1 MRESNHINRTILKK
15 VVSVVTSVIM
25 FASYL
30 SLPDLTEDVKDMFLE
45 VSAATSYDV
54 RRTIKSLE
62 ELYQFSADYQSN
74 PGMYYRNQITIN
86 INGNIELSHTKVI
99 NNKTMT
105 WYPLGTAAFPFG
117 GELIMSTTTGQ
128 NQNFAAN
135 EPLFDYIYDTVAV
148 VNTND
153 TTVNQIMNFER
164 STDVPANESK
174 PLFANHVVHDPET
187 KNSLSSWDIIA
198 SGTGTYSG
206 IIGTVGTGSDKT
218 TATLNLTLNSSANI
232 VSNSTA
238 DNKDAGIVCGVINK
252 GSTVNV
258 NLASGTGTINSVT
271 STGGNAG
278 GFAGTMN
285 ENSSLNIYTGTSG
298 FNVSSANRTIEG
310 KTYSGGLVGYND
322 RGTVTIKAAE
332 TDENEAVYTAQGNVY
347 ADTSDGVSGGVFGY
361 YKVPAANN
369 KFSPTYYKTT
379 TQNSD
384 LKLKG
389 KTAGGLVGM
398 LEGNGLNIS
407 YCGTTTDENAV
418 RVPVKSTLSAAATNY
433 GGIIGIYNNT
443 DLKKTLT
450 VKLVDVRMANNG
462 AVNYGGVVGSLST
475 NDDTK
480 AEYVNVDEFTMTS
493 ASGAD
498 KCTNFGGV
506 VGSSGNKGSLI
517 DVGTIKVTVTGA
529 YKGGGVVGQL
539 NAGVLR
545 LSGTTDLSSAK
556 ANSGGQIVGER
567 TNALVYALGSGNDTS
582 GNSWCFV
589 RSSDDVAVDD
599 IGTWGEVVR
608 ISDVETKDPA
618 QNDDLSDAILV
629 YDSTEH
635 TVTVR
640 PAKTDMRS
648 VRDVVRTALN
658 MQLNDGNNEGALC
671 FVNRSE
677 SKRDTL
683 LANRDLTVWGTI
695 SLSGTGIT
703 GFMRD
708 GYFGTDTEIKLFTG
722 KLSKG
727 AAGDV
732 EDETT
737 KAVINLAV
745 GERYGVIS
753 NNNNTYSNVTDS
765 NSTGRGVIHGH
776 KFNGLFA
783 RTGGGA
789 EIENI
794 TVGGYM
800 NINAKIDD
808 IYIGG
813 AIAYLNNNAKIT
825 AVNASETI
833 NYNKIGGSK
842 HFVGGLIGTTNC
854 GEGKNVEISGASDS
868 DKATIS
874 PTINV
879 GTQIN
884 NKNNDDATVEYQ
896 AIGGL
901 IGYISSTEAA
911 STTIENITLS
921 ATIDASSATA
931 VANVST
937 AGLIADIKWNNID
950 TRTLVLNKID
960 VTSTSVKNTATNTTG
975 GILGY
980 RWFGTDVT
988 FDDVTL
994 TTGDSANE
1002 INTNAAYIGGL
1013 VYKATGHWTVNN
1025 NGIVINSIAF
1035 KNANA
1040 TATATPTGLG
1050 IIVLDGYYSNNGL
1063 FLELNAVNSYSL
1075 ATGLSNI
1082 PDMSG
1087 AGKIYDE
1094 LCACLSKDQ
1103 ASLLTNNT
1111 AGVISYYTSDGLYTS
1126 ADEEKNSYNN
1136 KYNVAVVN
1144 NRSRYYYNAD
1154 IESYTNN
1161 STDAGYKLLYWSL
1174 NRYAAANI
1182 KHCFTNPFTNDVLTG
1197 TFDLKNISYYPIDI
1211 SKNVTIGDAT
1221 FVFYNSEIEDSEMSA
1236 DTKRSTRDGKSQH
1249 YTMHMGLFRNV
1260 SATITTT
1267 GNITLY
1273 GSVGVDNS
1281 YSGALING
1289 TLTGTLNTAAAKN
1302 IYIGDA
1308 NNQIPLE
1315 ISDINKFLFIN
1326 KIGDKA
1332 VLNLNGLY
1340 INGSAYEP
1348 SDDTTYASSL
1358 IGDVQGAG
1366 INLTFNNIKIDGRKK
1381 ENVTITNGNK
1391 KNGNY
1396 STDKSIFSNAT
1407 LLNKLDVDSTSVAVY
1422 NFSQKEDWGSDN
1434 AALGRTSRSGASK
1447 VTFGREL
1454 TDSVEYKDE
1463 ENRYYENGENGN
1475 YIAPVTYPG
1484 KYDSTTAPLGTA
1496 YDFGSDYL
1504 PYVRYF
1510 TSDTTK
1516 ITNPP
1521 AATYTLREIKVN
1533 VVPSDLKDG
1542 CGAYDHPYS
1551 ITSAKQLAAVSAM
1564 LDYKNSAANALIPN
1578 VMLPET
1584 NNRTHWCSSGSTG
1597 TGAQEK
1603 NTDSCLLF
1611 TYDTDLGKY
1620 KHVFTTTSTDPDTG
1634 VETTTVIGTA
1644 YWEINDVRKYLASAY
1659 YQIGNSIVLT
1669 STFTGLGAYDSEYAF
1684 KGVIVG
1690 LNNNITVTN
1699 TTTTPFI
1706 KVSNGSVVK
1715 GLKINV
1721 SAVASSVFG
1730 TNGSNT
1736 TVFNYSS
1743 NALFYGGVIG
1753 KIMGGDNIID
1763 NVSITYSNSGFIKTQ
1778 NQSLMCVGGYV
1789 GVIVNGGLVFRN
1801 MSSGSFTNKSNFK
1814 VNASGASTE
1823 VNWVLDE
1830 NNTTAHGHLFV
1841 NPYVGRVI
1849 NGYAINETTGEN
1861 ARYSADVT
1869 SGNKYTLDNG
1879 TKNYQIADVNAD
1891 VSEDDSV
1898 TNKPHKLYYDKKVSG
1913 NDRVNIPDGQALFML
1928 SLITQ
1933 SGAGT
1938 ATTADGAY
1946 AYAIG
1951 YDGNTHYGHVSG
1963 VDTSAHNAATHLA
1976 DYDEV
1981 GSIKYSQKTT
1991 GDYATA
1997 VKDKYN
2003 VSTAVPYI
2011 IYHYTK
2017 ADTSGNYP
2025 ARKMTGGTDFMK
2037 LSKAGGTY
2045 NLPESFRGIG
2055 SICDGMAGSSTTNPY
2070 QMHIYGFDGNG
2081 ATINEQI
2088 IFNTYSNTNDN
2099 YANKV
2104 YGSNNINLGMGLFNV
2119 LVQKPYSDSTT
2130 YNLDDGYYIG
2140 NFTLTGQVTVKEYTT
2155 GGVEETGG
2163 FSTNDKDQNNA
2174 VYRSR
2179 YAVGGVTAG
2188 LLPSGYANFYNLDLD
2203 RFNVTGTSFVGAYI
2217 GRNNITE
2224 VNAQNGNGSTKTYVN
2239 GCDTTAT
2246 KVVGSQGCSGGI
2258 MGGNISGYPSIY
2270 VNTAKVKTGDTHT
2283 KGSDGY
2289 YKSTMQMSITNN
2301 ATCSQGGIG
2310 AVIGTVRNGYGVN
2323 LWVNNLVVEGYG
2335 TTGFSNNSTEAKAT
2349 WTAGAGGLFGFVRK
2363 ANSVIVTNCEIK
2375 NLSVKAPLA
2384 GGMFGNIDFYDD
2396 NGGYGTSPVIKIANC
2411 KITSDSASTY
2421 SIEGIKGAGGITG
2434 QFTSSKAYDK
2444 TVVGY
2449 DEKNY
2454 NYDVDGCE
2462 VSGYTIS
2469 QTGNAN
2475 ELCGAGGLFGFARA
2489 TYVSA
2494 NDYKMRTVVNTSVH
2508 DCIIKTDGTY
2518 ANHGMGAV
2526 VGCVPTINSDTSNSA
2541 KIVIDDSENPKS
2553 TAKACGNVGAYNIAC
2568 YNNTFSFN
2576 GEGTNAKYGNFVG
2589 QSNSSTFK
2597 IVGFTRKNN
2606 KFGTTAFAE
2615 DYGGD
2620 VSEDSY
2626 IIDADY
2632 MNVSTTTDAH
2642 GNAMSPIKKDDTVV
2656 NVGEGAAKLFFP
2668 YVTVSPKIAFGGSNF
2683 LTGDGISL
2691 YNNLPLA
2698 KLITTENG
2706 GTAADN
2712 RIAYKTV
2719 SDDDITIVN
2728 NMLSATDPD
2737 IKLTTYFSEMGRP
2750 TGYEG
2755 SDFPIIAI
2763 NGGKDDYNQYI
2774 NAYIR
2779 TLTNT
2784 NDAYSTEG
2792 VAGKFVVDIY
2802 PCRCISGVYQKVSV
2816 KAGTGLQ
2823 LDNGYYIM
2831 KDQAADSIAGQN
2843 QITMIDIRF
2852 LDPTDSSK
2860 TAYHLYVPVLT
2871 KKMLKFKFS
2880 SSALQGTE
2888 YEPSVYRA
2896 KFPSTANTNS
2906 KLAASFD
2913 SWQTVFVQ
2921 FDYTKN
2927 EVNEFLKTGKGLD
2940 WNTSKMLYFKYNGDK
2955 SLATST
2961 QFVLL
2966 DNNNNADKEYY
2977 ITKAS
2982 ITTETDLNKYDVI
2995 KFDDFKTTR
3004 DKASQIAETPFA
3016 PQKLNDIAGTK
3027 VVCSIDTK
3035 GAYVQCS
3042 DQTNHSDSVAYVYD
3056 SNNSKIWF
3064 RPYSEGDTGDRYK
3077 LEVTGDISETYY
3089 LSMYTYSK
3097 DNVITETTHNAYGF
3111 VVESP
3116 MTFTSDVITC
3126 QREEYKNTEVY
3137 LGNFLKQTLIIDR
3150 DSLVKEEKISP
3161 DNHILTATLKATL
3174 EFDGDNIGYFHDN
3187 LGGEKIYQGFLVYLN
3202 RYNED
3207 GEPVSDCTIKGMPEY
3222 SYTCKLGDDTGNTV
3236 GSGLDEGEPYLYIEP
3251 IEIEVPDSS
3260 DYKNGATWKSN
3271 QEVAVKF
3278 DFSEDEGKLRQ
3289 EFPQHTA
3296 DGDLSG
3302 IRFDATA
3309 KLDFVSERVPYSN
3322 IVLAAQNTNQ
3332 ITERYYI
3339 DRSNE
3344 TVKLTLTAIDQ
3355 TNDDEYDPYGEQS
3368 HNKSALGINAKYI
3381 NEGSKYSEKGDTEHI
3396 KIGMDFDVSVL
3407 PDETLFD
3414 GNHELKLTIKLYQ
3427 KNNLNSSSGF
3437 KYDPVSIMDYDSEH
3451 PNTGYLENF
3460 KIFGQGTTGQL
3471 SLTDVRDGG
3480 DGYLYYTYTMELP
3493 EDKQDM
3499 AIKYTENGALKQFN
3513 ANVEFDVKTAS
3524 KLEAITGYKYA
3535 NYKFE
3540 VNAEIIGATTTHSSK
3555 DHIIYTNAKVNAQY
3569 VKKAS

>member
-1 MRESNHINRTILKK
+1 
-15 VVSVVTSVIM
+15 
-25 FASYL
+25 
-30 SLPDLTEDVKDMFLE
+30 
-45 VSAATSYDV
+45 
-54 RRTIKSLE
+54 
-62 ELYQFSADYQSN
+62 
-74 PGMYYRNQITIN
+74 
-86 INGNIELSHTKVI
+86 
-99 NNKTMT
+99 
-105 WYPLGTAAFPFG
+105 
-117 GELIMSTTTGQ
+117 
-128 NQNFAAN
+128 
-135 EPLFDYIYDTVAV
+135 
-148 VNTND
+148 
-153 TTVNQIMNFER
+153 
-164 STDVPANESK
+164 
-174 PLFANHVVHDPET
+174 
-187 KNSLSSWDIIA
+187 
-198 SGTGTYSG
+198 
-206 IIGTVGTGSDKT
+206 
-218 TATLNLTLNSSANI
+218 
-232 VSNSTA
+232 
-238 DNKDAGIVCGVINK
+238 
-252 GSTVNV
+252 
-258 NLASGTGTINSVT
+258 
-271 STGGNAG
+271 
-278 GFAGTMN
+278 
-285 ENSSLNIYTGTSG
+285 
-298 FNVSSANRTIEG
+298 
-310 KTYSGGLVGYND
+310 
-322 RGTVTIKAAE
+322 
-332 TDENEAVYTAQGNVY
+332 
-347 ADTSDGVSGGVFGY
+347 
-361 YKVPAANN
+361 
-369 KFSPTYYKTT
+369 
-379 TQNSD
+379 
-384 LKLKG
+384 
-389 KTAGGLVGM
+389 
-398 LEGNGLNIS
+398 
-407 YCGTTTDENAV
+407 
-418 RVPVKSTLSAAATNY
+418 
-433 GGIIGIYNNT
+433 
-443 DLKKTLT
+443 
-450 VKLVDVRMANNG
+450 
-462 AVNYGGVVGSLST
+462 
-475 NDDTK
+475 
-480 AEYVNVDEFTMTS
+480 
-493 ASGAD
+493 
-498 KCTNFGGV
+498 
-506 VGSSGNKGSLI
+506 
-517 DVGTIKVTVTGA
+517 
-529 YKGGGVVGQL
+529 
-539 NAGVLR
+539 
-545 LSGTTDLSSAK
+545 
-556 ANSGGQIVGER
+556 
-567 TNALVYALGSGNDTS
+567 
-582 GNSWCFV
+582 
-589 RSSDDVAVDD
+589 
-599 IGTWGEVVR
+599 
-608 ISDVETKDPA
+608 
-618 QNDDLSDAILV
+618 
-629 YDSTEH
+629 
-635 TVTVR
+635 
-640 PAKTDMRS
+640 
-648 VRDVVRTALN
+648 
-658 MQLNDGNNEGALC
+658 
-671 FVNRSE
+671 
-677 SKRDTL
+677 
-683 LANRDLTVWGTI
+683 
-695 SLSGTGIT
+695 
-703 GFMRD
+703 
-708 GYFGTDTEIKLFTG
+708 
-722 KLSKG
+722 
-727 AAGDV
+727 
-732 EDETT
+732 
-737 KAVINLAV
+737 
-745 GERYGVIS
+745 
-753 NNNNTYSNVTDS
+753 
-765 NSTGRGVIHGH
+765 
-776 KFNGLFA
+776 
-783 RTGGGA
+783 
-789 EIENI
+789 
-794 TVGGYM
+794 
-800 NINAKIDD
+800 
-808 IYIGG
+808 
-813 AIAYLNNNAKIT
+813 
-825 AVNASETI
+825 
-833 NYNKIGGSK
+833 
-842 HFVGGLIGTTNC
+842 
-854 GEGKNVEISGASDS
+854 
-868 DKATIS
+868 
-874 PTINV
+874 
-879 GTQIN
+879 
-884 NKNNDDATVEYQ
+884 
-896 AIGGL
+896 
-901 IGYISSTEAA
+901 
-911 STTIENITLS
+911 
-921 ATIDASSATA
+921 
-931 VANVST
+931 
-937 AGLIADIKWNNID
+937 
-950 TRTLVLNKID
+950 
-960 VTSTSVKNTATNTTG
+960 
-975 GILGY
+975 
-980 RWFGTDVT
+980 
-988 FDDVTL
+988 
-994 TTGDSANE
+994 
-1002 INTNAAYIGGL
+1002 
-1013 VYKATGHWTVNN
+1013 
-1025 NGIVINSIAF
+1025 
-1035 KNANA
+1035 
-1040 TATATPTGLG
+1040 
-1050 IIVLDGYYSNNGL
+1050 
-1063 FLELNAVNSYSL
+1063 
-1075 ATGLSNI
+1075 
-1082 PDMSG
+1082 
-1087 AGKIYDE
+1087 
-1094 LCACLSKDQ
+1094 
-1103 ASLLTNNT
+1103 
-1111 AGVISYYTSDGLYTS
+1111 
-1126 ADEEKNSYNN
+1126 
-1136 KYNVAVVN
+1136 
-1144 NRSRYYYNAD
+1144 
-1154 IESYTNN
+1154 
-1161 STDAGYKLLYWSL
+1161 
-1174 NRYAAANI
+1174 
-1182 KHCFTNPFTNDVLTG
+1182 
-1197 TFDLKNISYYPIDI
+1197 
-1211 SKNVTIGDAT
+1211 
-1221 FVFYNSEIEDSEMSA
+1221 
-1236 DTKRSTRDGKSQH
+1236 
-1249 YTMHMGLFRNV
+1249 
-1260 SATITTT
+1260 
-1267 GNITLY
+1267 
-1273 GSVGVDNS
+1273 
-1281 YSGALING
+1281 
-1289 TLTGTLNTAAAKN
+1289 
-1302 IYIGDA
+1302 
-1308 NNQIPLE
+1308 
-1315 ISDINKFLFIN
+1315 
-1326 KIGDKA
+1326 
-1332 VLNLNGLY
+1332 
-1340 INGSAYEP
+1340 
-1348 SDDTTYASSL
+1348 
-1358 IGDVQGAG
+1358 
-1366 INLTFNNIKIDGRKK
+1366 
-1381 ENVTITNGNK
+1381 
-1391 KNGNY
+1391 
-1396 STDKSIFSNAT
+1396 
-1407 LLNKLDVDSTSVAVY
+1407 
-1422 NFSQKEDWGSDN
+1422 
-1434 AALGRTSRSGASK
+1434 
-1447 VTFGREL
+1447 
-1454 TDSVEYKDE
+1454 
-1463 ENRYYENGENGN
+1463 
-1475 YIAPVTYPG
+1475 
-1484 KYDSTTAPLGTA
+1484 
-1496 YDFGSDYL
+1496 
-1504 PYVRYF
+1504 
-1510 TSDTTK
+1510 
-1516 ITNPP
+1516 
-1521 AATYTLREIKVN
+1521 
-1533 VVPSDLKDG
+1533 
-1542 CGAYDHPYS
+1542 
-1551 ITSAKQLAAVSAM
+1551 
-1564 LDYKNSAANALIPN
+1564 
-1578 VMLPET
+1578 
-1584 NNRTHWCSSGSTG
+1584 
-1597 TGAQEK
+1597 
-1603 NTDSCLLF
+1603 
-1611 TYDTDLGKY
+1611 
-1620 KHVFTTTSTDPDTG
+1620 
-1634 VETTTVIGTA
+1634 
-1644 YWEINDVRKYLASAY
+1644 
-1659 YQIGNSIVLT
+1659 
-1669 STFTGLGAYDSEYAF
+1669 
-1684 KGVIVG
+1684 
-1690 LNNNITVTN
+1690 
-1699 TTTTPFI
+1699 
-1706 KVSNGSVVK
+1706 
-1715 GLKINV
+1715 
-1721 SAVASSVFG
+1721 
-1730 TNGSNT
+1730 
-1736 TVFNYSS
+1736 
-1743 NALFYGGVIG
+1743 
-1753 KIMGGDNIID
+1753 
-1763 NVSITYSNSGFIKTQ
+1763 
-1778 NQSLMCVGGYV
+1778 MCVGGYV

-1823 VNWVLDE
+1823 ANWVLDE

-1861 ARYSADVT
+1861 ARYSADET
-1869 SGNKYTLDNG
+1869 GNNKYTLDNG
-1879 TKNYQIADVNAD
+1879 TKNYQIADVKASVAD
-1891 VSEDDSV
+1891 SA
-1898 TNKPHKLYYDKKVSG
+1898 KLYYDTKVST
-1913 NDRVNIPDGQALFML
+1913 NDRVNIPDSQALFML

-1938 ATTADGAY
+1938 AIAADGAY

-1951 YDGNTHYGHVSG
+1951 YDGTTRYSDRTRTNCAAQNV
-1963 VDTSAHNAATHLA
+1963 ATHLA

-2003 VSTAVPYI
+2003 DSTAVPYI

-2025 ARKMTGGTDFMK
+2025 ARMMTGNTDFMK
-2037 LSKAGGTY
+2037 LSTQGGTY

-2055 SICDGMAGSSTTNPY
+2055 SIADSKTSASGGSNAADRDNEY

-2088 IFNTYSNTNDN
+2088 IFNTYVNDSDN

-2104 YGSNNINLGMGLFNV
+2104 YGKDNINLGFGLFNI
-2119 LVQKPYSDSTT
+2119 LIQKAKDANGTN
-2130 YNLDDGYYIG
+2130 YNLDDGYFVG
-2140 NFTLTGQVTVKEYTT
+2140 NFTLTGKVTVKEYKTDGTEEVGGFATALNNTNSKSPQRNRYAT
-2155 GGVEETGG
+2155 GGLAGG
-2163 FSTNDKDQNNA
+2163 ILATKFTRTN
-2174 VYRSR
+2174 
-2179 YAVGGVTAG
+2179 
-2188 LLPSGYANFYNLDLD
+2188 ANTIDDSSIAIYTNLYNLDLS
-2203 RFNVTGTSFVGAYI
+2203 NLTVTGTSFVGGYI

-2224 VNAQNGNGSTKTYVN
+2224 YDRSYGSGKNFIFLN
-2239 GCDTTAT
+2239 GCDATAT
-2246 KVVGSQGCSGGI
+2246 VVNGSRGCCGGVL
-2258 MGGNISGYPSIY
+2258 GGSISGYPNIF
-2270 VNTAKVKTGDTHT
+2270 VNTALVKSSDTHE
-2283 KGSDGY
+2283 KGNDGY
-2289 YKSTMQMSITNN
+2289 YKSTLELSMENN
-2301 ATCSQGGIG
+2301 SQLCQSGIGGIVG
-2310 AVIGTVRNGYGVN
+2310 CLRNGYEVT
-2323 LWVNNLVVEGYG
+2323 LWVNNVIIKGYG
-2335 TTGFSNNSTEAKAT
+2335 TNKSFSNNNDNATSVNGT
-2349 WTAGAGGLFGFVRK
+2349 WTPGAGGLFGFVRK
-2363 ANSVIVTNCEIK
+2363 ADSIIVTNCEIK

-2384 GGMFGNIDFYDD
+2384 GGLFGNIDFYDSA
-2396 NGGYGTSPVIKIANC
+2396 GEFGTSPVIKIANC

-2469 QTGNAN
+2469 QTGNAD

-2526 VGCVPTINSDTSNSA
+2526 VGCVPTINSDTSNFA
-2541 KIVIDDSENPKS
+2541 KIVIDDSENAKS

-2792 VAGKFVVDIY
+2792 LAGKFVVDIY

-2816 KAGTGLQ
+2816 EAGTRLQ

-2843 QITMIDIRF
+2843 QMTMIDIRF

-3027 VVCSIDTK
+3027 VVCSIDTE

-3222 SYTCKLGDDTGNTV
+3222 SYTCKLGDDTGSTV

-3289 EFPQHTA
+3289 EFPQHTV